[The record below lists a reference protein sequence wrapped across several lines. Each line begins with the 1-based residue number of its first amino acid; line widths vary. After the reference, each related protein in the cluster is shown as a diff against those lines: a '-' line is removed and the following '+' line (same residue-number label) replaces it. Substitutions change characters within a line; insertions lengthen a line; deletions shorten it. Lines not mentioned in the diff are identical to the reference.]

1 MSNDTVDPSTDSTPY
16 AGVESHEWQALVERG
31 SASGVLHADD
41 VAHALRDVEL
51 TSDVI
56 VKVHELLG
64 ERGIAIDDGV
74 DELNDDTPTAGIEI
88 VITETTV
95 VETDGRNG
103 QVDHALDGDDDD
115 PVLARR
121 RAQRVKRAASNGSEI
136 GKIGRAHV

>member
-64 ERGIAIDDGV
+64 ERGIAIDGV
-74 DELNDDTPTAGIEI
+74 
-88 VITETTV
+88 
-95 VETDGRNG
+95 
-103 QVDHALDGDDDD
+103 LDGGA
-115 PVLARR
+115 VLAVKL
-121 RAQRVKRAASNGSEI
+121 RAPSRAPT
-136 GKIGRAHV
+136 